1 MKEPDFN
8 DPKTKQAIF
17 CASTVATD
25 VAAVI
30 APLLRSVVVSH
41 STVTDAVVVG
51 NVVMGFLLNGV
62 ML

>member
-1 MKEPDFN
+1 MKPM
-8 DPKTKQAIF
+8 PAPIF

-41 STVTDAVVVG
+41 SAVTEAVLVG
-51 NVVMGFLLNGV
+51 NVVMGFLLIGV